1 MANTG
6 TGYTVV
12 PSTVTGTVNGVTYN
26 NGKPYLVVQGVLL
39 DPNSLTSVIDQD
51 GNNGSNDSDS
61 ALNYIGKTITS
72 NSPIVLV
79 EDGLVSGT
87 ELAFNLDTQKDVTIK
102 IYDAFDEL
110 VKTITLP
117 SSETAGKENK
127 IEWDGLSDSGSK
139 VSDGLYYYT
148 VKTDSGYAKTP
159 VSGEVS
165 GIKYLNNSQYLVMKD
180 TGRLVSISTMTGVN

>member
-1 MANTG
+1 
-6 TGYTVV
+6 V